1 MVNHW
6 IFHFNSIN
14 VKTLD
19 WNRRLISFI
28 LVFLLTNLSLIF
40 FFFQSKATLGS
51 RLVVSVSDIRP
62 PSSSLDSYSD
72 RSKNTKIMKKNQRI
86 AALVGYRLLIFLVL
100 KMGNFVHFKRE
111 KAYWSDYN
119 RNANPSTACLPTG
132 SSLLRN
138 ITRYL
143 LSRCWV
149 RVVGWATLR
158 NCIQFRKKDKPIFAL
173 PSIARPPKIEPSRTS
188 LHMPSLHIYQ
198 MPSLH
203 VPNLSH

>member
-1 MVNHW
+1 
-6 IFHFNSIN
+6 
-14 VKTLD
+14 
-19 WNRRLISFI
+19 
-28 LVFLLTNLSLIF
+28 
-40 FFFQSKATLGS
+40 
-51 RLVVSVSDIRP
+51 
-62 PSSSLDSYSD
+62 
-72 RSKNTKIMKKNQRI
+72 
-86 AALVGYRLLIFLVL
+86 
-100 KMGNFVHFKRE
+100 MGNFVHFKRE
-111 KAYWSDYN
+111 KAYCSDYN

-132 SSLLRN
+132 FSLLRN

-173 PSIARPPKIEPSRTS
+173 PSIARPPKTKPSRTS

-203 VPNLSH
+203 VPSHHISEETAWEAYLVPPPTSDVGTYMSMNLYSFILYFFISLFLNLYTLVNHQNMHQKHV

>member
-1 MVNHW
+1 
-6 IFHFNSIN
+6 
-14 VKTLD
+14 
-19 WNRRLISFI
+19 
-28 LVFLLTNLSLIF
+28 
-40 FFFQSKATLGS
+40 
-51 RLVVSVSDIRP
+51 
-62 PSSSLDSYSD
+62 
-72 RSKNTKIMKKNQRI
+72 
-86 AALVGYRLLIFLVL
+86 
-100 KMGNFVHFKRE
+100 MGNFVHFKRE

-173 PSIARPPKIEPSRTS
+173 PSIARPPKTKPSRTS

-203 VPNLSH
+203 VPSHHISEETAWEAYLVHTPPPPSGIRQRWNILGYEFKNISESLLMTVVTKNHQWKQNASIKIVYNV